1 MIGTERMEVKSRN
14 SRGTAS
20 VGGFVFTS
28 GKKTGARFRAAFP
41 ETPSP
46 ARTTKSIIAHSSI
59 STHEETHG
67 TRSSPRASRR

>member
-1 MIGTERMEVKSRN
+1 MTGTERMEVKSRN

-46 ARTTKSIIAHSSI
+46 GRTTKSITVHSSI

-67 TRSSPRASRR
+67 ARSSPRASRR

>member
-20 VGGFVFTS
+20 VGGFDFTS
-28 GKKTGARFRAAFP
+28 GKKTGARFMAAFP

-46 ARTTKSIIAHSSI
+46 ARTTKSILVHSSI
-59 STHEETHG
+59 SMHEETHG
-67 TRSSPRASRR
+67 TRSAPRASHR